1 MGEDSDYGSKSMTI
15 ILIGIVS
22 LMAGLLMLVTSLKA
36 LLTIYQE
43 MESLEL

>member
-1 MGEDSDYGSKSMTI
+1 MTI

-22 LMAGLLMLVTSLKA
+22 LMAGLLTLATLLKA
-36 LLTIYQE
+36 VLTIYQS